1 MTKRKKRMGRPR
13 LAERPPTSS
22 WVRDKERE
30 RDAASVALEARRRLF
45 GAPEADAAQ
54 PEWETVLG
62 RLYKMGE
69 LHPMDSPK
77 GREIAKRMYEAGCL
91 YREMRGNYD
100 RVMMARQSMLVT
112 KHRGFDGSD
121 GTDPDYVA
129 WAARIRQQHERCV
142 LALMATMDLHATAA
156 IEQIV
161 VEDRTVGSLIGSLRL
176 ALNEVGKVLR

>member
-1 MTKRKKRMGRPR
+1 MGRPR
-13 LAERPPTSS
+13 LADVARRPNGYARSRPQA
-22 WVRDKERE
+22 EME
-30 RDAASVALEARRRLF
+30 RDAASVALEARQRLF
-45 GAPEADAAQ
+45 GAPVEDAAQ

-62 RLYKMGE
+62 RLYKRGE

-77 GREIAKRMYEAGCL
+77 GREIAKRMYDAGCL
-91 YREMRGNYD
+91 YREMRSNYD
-100 RVMMARQSMLVT
+100 RVMMARQLRTIVSS
-112 KHRGFDGSD
+112 RGGHDNSD
-121 GTDPDYVA
+121 GTDPEYVA

-161 VEDRTVGSLIGSLRL
+161 VEDRMVGNLVGSLRL